1 MRALT
6 GRVDEI
12 DMQVEKIK
20 RLIDAGS
27 RLDPELAAGYATSED
42 MPAIQRRI
50 DQAAAACEAVEHDI
64 KTRQRLRAA

>member
-1 MRALT
+1 MRDLT

-12 DMQVEKIK
+12 DMHIEKIK

-27 RLDPELAAGYATSED
+27 RLDPELAGGYATSD
-42 MPAIQRRI
+42 HLTDVQRKI
-50 DQAAAACEAVEHDI
+50 DQAAAACEAVEQDI